1 MRDDR
6 SRLSGKSAFERGLN
20 LFALPLAGTLTLFA
34 GPAFY
39 RLTTAAISDYAA
51 EQFGEGWA
59 MLIWLLWLI
68 ACGVGTFGFSL
79 MLVAV
84 TVKFGLARL
93 GKLIFGT

>member
-6 SRLSGKSAFERGLN
+6 SRLSGKDAFERGLN

-39 RLTTAAISDYAA
+39 DLTATSIGDYATDR
-51 EQFGEGWA
+51 FGKGWA
-59 MLIWLLWLI
+59 ALIWFLWMLGC
-68 ACGVGTFGFSL
+68 AVGTFGFCL

-84 TVKFGLARL
+84 TVKFGFAKI
-93 GKLIFGT
+93 GKLIFGS